1 MKDENRKTFQRG
13 GVDSFLHISDRYNLK
28 NLYVFLIRLIHFR
41 LFSPLA
47 NIRSIIIM
55 SDGKSSWY
63 LKHIIIND
71 LQTRNK
77 EYFICEK
84 WFSLNKDD
92 CRLTRILS
100 ACGEK
105 QKREFKYLLKTQ
117 TEKKLTDSHLWFS
130 IVTKPVQSSFTRLDR
145 LTCCFVLLL
154 ISMLINILYYDIDRS
169 KNLNGLQLG
178 PFYFTPEQVMND
190 IIIYN

>member
-1 MKDENRKTFQRG
+1 M
-13 GVDSFLHISDRYNLK
+13 V
-28 NLYVFLIRLIHFR
+28 
-41 LFSPLA
+41 
-47 NIRSIIIM
+47 
-55 SDGKSSWY
+55 
-63 LKHIIIND
+63 IND

-154 ISMLINILYYDIDRS
+154 ISMLINILYYDIDKS